1 MNMKLTLDV
10 LRTFT
15 VAKVFRDNEDKVN
28 SMSFSPSGDTLIS
41 SSDDDSMV
49 VYDCQEGVAKRTLNS
64 KKYGCDLIQFT
75 HAANAVIHSSNKV
88 DDQIRYLSLHDNKYL
103 RYYGGH
109 TKRVVALQMS
119 PIDDTF
125 ISGALDK
132 TIRLWDL
139 RSPTC
144 QGLMHMTGRPVAA
157 FDPEGLIFAAGIDS
171 SVVKLYD
178 LRSFDKGPFATFRDP
193 KRQAPLTGDFQVL
206 KFSPDG
212 KQIGISTTAGHVFL
226 LDAYTG
232 QELYSLKVPVNTVPG
247 RSSNVDLTFTPDSQ
261 FLLVGG
267 GDGRI
272 HVFQCASGMRI
283 THLDGP
289 HPTACRTLAFNPKY
303 MMLASACKITA
314 FWTPAIEQLHL
325 G

>member
-1 MNMKLTLDV
+1 MKLTPEV
-10 LRTFT
+10 LGSFT
-15 VAKVFRDNEDKVN
+15 VAKVIRDHHDRIN

-41 SSDDDSMV
+41 TSDDDSMV
-49 VYDCQEGVAKRTLNS
+49 VYDCQEGCPKRTLNS

-103 RYYGGH
+103 RYYAGH

-139 RSPTC
+139 RSTTC
-144 QGLMHMTGRPVAA
+144 HGLMHMTGRPVAA

-178 LRSFDKGPFATFRDP
+178 LRTFDKGPFSTFRD
-193 KRQAPLTGDFQVL
+193 KRKQAANTGDFQVL

-212 KQIGISTTAGHVFL
+212 KLIVITTSLGHVFL
-226 LDAYTG
+226 LDAFNG
-232 QELYSLKVPVNTVPG
+232 QELHSLKVPVSSGPG
-247 RSSNVDLTFTPDSQ
+247 RPAGNLDVSFTPDSQ
-261 FLLVGG
+261 FILVGG

-272 HVFQCASGMRI
+272 HIFQCATGMR
-283 THLDGP
+283 LCSLEGP
-289 HPTACRTLAFNPKY
+289 HGTPCRTLAFNPKF
-303 MMLASACKITA
+303 MMLASACKVMA
-314 FWTPAIEQLHL
+314 FWIPAIEQLQMA
-325 G
+325 